1 MALKLEEA
9 KRLVALKLLTSS
21 TGSFSDRAK
30 RIFETTREE
39 IGDHLKKTHR
49 ELKDSKDS
57 DLVVRL
63 GWSDEAVTGAR
74 KISLAIDEFKQKYPE
89 SGEKLQEIIDI
100 HRSQRRAYLE
110 FGGHVPDEVYIGIVR
125 EILGDNVDYR
135 QANEIYLTIFHIGK
149 ILKKDG
155 EPQRSLLSE

>member
-1 MALKLEEA
+1 MASKLEEA

-49 ELKDSKDS
+49 ELKDSN
-57 DLVVRL
+57 LVVRL

-89 SGEKLQEIIDI
+89 YGEKLQELIDI

-110 FGGHVPDEVYIGIVR
+110 FGGYVSDKVYIGIVR
-125 EILGDNVDYR
+125 EILGKDDVSYN
-135 QANEIYLTIFHIGK
+135 QANEIYLTIFNIGK
-149 ILKKDG
+149 IFKKDV
-155 EPQRSLLSE
+155 ESKISLLSE